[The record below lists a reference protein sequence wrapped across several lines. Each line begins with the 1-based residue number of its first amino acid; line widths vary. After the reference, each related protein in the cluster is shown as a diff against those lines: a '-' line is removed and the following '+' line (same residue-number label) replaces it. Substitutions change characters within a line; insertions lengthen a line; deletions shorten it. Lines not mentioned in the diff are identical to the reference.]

1 MLYIRHH
8 FGGQTNIAESTLRV
22 LSDQFDSLCPE
33 LSSYEFFSNHFH
45 LGLGFQTAGG
55 A

>member
-8 FGGQTNIAESTLRV
+8 FGGQTNITENTLRV
-22 LSDQFDSLCPE
+22 LSNQFDSLCPE
-33 LSSYEFFSNHFH
+33 LSSYEILKPVSPGTGI
-45 LGLGFQTAGG
+45 LDYAGG